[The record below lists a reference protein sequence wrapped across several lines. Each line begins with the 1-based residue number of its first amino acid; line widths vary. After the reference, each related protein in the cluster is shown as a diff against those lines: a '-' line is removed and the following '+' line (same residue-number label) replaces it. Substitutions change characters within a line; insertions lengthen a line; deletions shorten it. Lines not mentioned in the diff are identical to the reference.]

1 MMILLIPCKI
11 CGSRPTRGTGPKR
24 IGKGKLYYIE
34 CQCGHAVTAETH
46 ERAAAEWNRANLP
59 GERGCR
65 IEKCVQCGGILN
77 VSEKAR
83 LIQGK
88 VYVCPK
94 CEAKNR
100 KVRHGV

>member
-1 MMILLIPCKI
+1 MIMLIRCKD
-11 CGSRPTRGTGPKR
+11 CGNWPLRGTRPKGT
-24 IGKGKLYYIE
+24 GKGSLHYIR
-34 CQCGHAVTAETH
+34 CQCGQVVTAETH
-46 ERAAAEWNRANLP
+46 EQAAVAWNRANIP

-88 VYVCPK
+88 VYVCPQ